1 MLLSSFVCNFPVL
14 RAPQTTKLREQRLK
28 EAVALH
34 QFQTDA
40 SDMEAWIMETFRQV
54 SSQEVGHDEFS
65 TQTLARKQREIEEE
79 IQSHRPL
86 IDSLHEQAQALP
98 QAYINFPQVC
108 VPCSSCF
115 FNDDMLFVVLNYCL
129 LLTIRWMAAYLL
141 LSNAMKNW
149 SLCQQLGVR
158 LWKAPWPST
167 VCTVKLMPA
176 RSGWKKKSNGY
187 MAWRSLQNWRT

>member
-1 MLLSSFVCNFPVL
+1 MFIMILILLYVQYKDTTNIPFSAHNFLVL
-14 RAPQTTKLREQRLK
+14 DASQTTKQREQSLK

-40 SDMEAWIMETFRQV
+40 NDMEGWIMETLRQV

-98 QAYINFPQVC
+98 QAYVHYPQVC
-108 VPCSSCF
+108 VLCF
-115 FNDDMLFVVLNYCL
+115 SYF
-129 LLTIRWMAAYLL
+129 I
-141 LSNAMKNW
+141 
-149 SLCQQLGVR
+149 Q
-158 LWKAPWPST
+158 
-167 VCTVKLMPA
+167 
-176 RSGWKKKSNGY
+176 
-187 MAWRSLQNWRT
+187 